1 MAKSQINLKKKNTCK
16 IYMSYDNELINYN
29 IEYNS
34 NIIEISEDDIIEID
48 DMLAGFIYVKK
59 NWYWKKKYFVI
70 CNNSFEYWKSNKN
83 TKQGTKRVKEKYFEF
98 DNHLDLSCL
107 KRVIY
112 NNKLAWIFKVY
123 KNDKLMRSFLSYN
136 QKVND
141 VYNKMK
147 NGIYLLND

>member
-1 MAKSQINLKKKNTCK
+1 
-16 IYMSYDNELINYN
+16 MSYDNELINYN

-59 NWYWKKKYFVI
+59 KWSWKKKYFVI

-112 NNKLAWIFKVY
+112 NNKLAWIFKIY
-123 KNDKLMRSFLSYN
+123 KNDKLMCSFLSYN

-147 NGIYLLND
+147 NGIY

>member
-1 MAKSQINLKKKNTCK
+1 
-16 IYMSYDNELINYN
+16 MSYDNELINYN

>member
-1 MAKSQINLKKKNTCK
+1 MR
-16 IYMSYDNELINYN
+16 YDNELINYN

-59 NWYWKKKYFVI
+59 NWSWKKKYFVI

-83 TKQGTKRVKEKYFEF
+83 TKQGRKRVKEKYFEF

-112 NNKLAWIFKVY
+112 NNKIAWVFKIY